1 MGNMPAGYLIIIV
14 GAVVAFLITAGMMK
28 WMISFYVKV
37 PAGSV
42 LIVNRTKGMVDVSFT
57 GGLVLPQ
64 IHRGEIMDISA
75 KEIAL
80 VREGGRPLLFAGQRP
95 AELRASFT
103 LRVNPTREDILKVAH
118 TLGVERAS
126 NLDALREL
134 FTPLF
139 EQALEQTAAALD
151 AEAVQQDHHLLT
163 EPVIRYLGAEL
174 DGFIIDDLAIHHFV
188 PRGV

>member
-1 MGNMPAGYLIIIV
+1 MGTLQQGYLILLV
-14 GAVVAFLITAGMMK
+14 GAVVAFLVMTGIMK
-28 WMISFYVKV
+28 WLISFYVKV
-37 PAGSV
+37 PQGSV
-42 LIVNRTKGMVDVSFT
+42 LIINRTKGMIDLSFT

-64 IHRGEIMDISA
+64 IHRGEIMDVSA
-75 KEIAL
+75 KEIAI
-80 VREGGRPLLFAGQRP
+80 VREGDRPLLFAGQRP

-103 LRVNPTREDILKVAH
+103 IRVNPTREDILKVAQ

-134 FTPLF
+134 FTPLL

-151 AEAVQQDHHLLT
+151 VAAVQQDRHLLT
-163 EPVIRYLGAEL
+163 EPVIRYLGEQL
-174 DGFIIDDLAIHHFV
+174 ESFMIDDLAIHHFV